1 MRGVRKNVGT
11 KFNPKR
17 FTRDQIKFYIIIVPI
32 AFFMALPIVYLF
44 VSAFKP
50 LDELLEFPP
59 KFFVRNPTF
68 QNFIDLFQRSGTTG
82 LPIYRYLINSI
93 IVTLAVT
100 FLSVLFSSMAGYI
113 LSKKQFKVKKA
124 LFEINTL
131 SMMFVSCA
139 VIIPRFLIISNIG
152 IINTLWAHILPLLAI
167 PVGLFLVKQFIDE
180 VPNDLIE
187 AAKLDGAGD
196 FYIYTKIILPL
207 IKPALVTVAILA
219 FQTAWNNTETSNLYV
234 NQEEYQTFAYYLST
248 LTNASNSISGAGVS
262 AAAALIIFL
271 PNLIIFIFLQSKVMD
286 TMSHSGIK

>member
-1 MRGVRKNVGT
+1 MRRNVGARN
-11 KFNPKR
+11 NPKY
-17 FTRDQIKFYIIIVPI
+17 FTKDQIILYVIIIPI
-32 AFFMALPIVYLF
+32 AAFMILPIIYLF

-59 KFFVRNPTF
+59 KFFVKNPTF
-68 QNFIDLFQRSGTTG
+68 QNFRDLFTRSGVTG
-82 LPIYRYLINSI
+82 LPIYRYLINSL

-100 FLSVLFSSMAGYI
+100 ILSVLISAMAGFI
-113 LSKKQFKVKKA
+113 LSKKKFKMRKA

-139 VIIPRFLIISNIG
+139 VVIPRFLIICNIG

-180 VPNDLIE
+180 VPDDLIE

-196 FYIYTKIILPL
+196 FYIFTKIVLPL
-207 IKPALVTVAILA
+207 IKPALITVAILA
-219 FQTAWNNTETSNLYV
+219 FQTAWNNVETSNLYV
-234 NQEEYQTFAYYLST
+234 NNEEFQTFAYYLST
-248 LTNASNSISGAGVS
+248 LSNASNSISGAGV
-262 AAAALIIFL
+262 AAAAAFIMFA

-286 TMSHSGIK
+286 TMAHSGIK

>member
-1 MRGVRKNVGT
+1 MKKHNFT
-11 KFNPKR
+11 KFNPKH
-17 FTRDQIKFYIIIVPI
+17 FSRDQLKFYFILVPLSI
-32 AFFMALPIVYLF
+32 FMALPILYLF

-59 KFFVRNPTF
+59 KFFVKKPTF

-100 FLSVLFSSMAGYI
+100 VLSVLIASMAGYV
-113 LSKKQFKVKKA
+113 LSKKKFKIKSL

-139 VIIPRFLIISNIG
+139 VIIPRFIIITKIG
-152 IINTLWAHILPLLAI
+152 IINTLFAHVLPLLAM

-187 AAKLDGAGD
+187 AARLDGAGD
-196 FYIYTKIILPL
+196 FYIYTRIILPL

-219 FQTAWNNTETSNLYV
+219 FQTAWNNTETSSLYV
-234 NQEEYQTFAYYLST
+234 NKEEYQTFAYYLST

-262 AAAALIIFL
+262 AAAALIIFI
-271 PNLIIFIFLQSKVMD
+271 PNLVIFIFLQSKVMD

>member
-1 MRGVRKNVGT
+1 MNE
-11 KFNPKR
+11 KR
-17 FTRDQIKFYIIIVPI
+17 FTTVE
-32 AFFMALPIVYLF
+32 LPKPTQWGIWYDGAYLSTYQ
-44 VSAFKP
+44 VCI
-50 LDELLEFPP
+50 LLNEY
-59 KFFVRNPTF
+59 V
-68 QNFIDLFQRSGTTG
+68 D
-82 LPIYRYLINSI
+82 
-93 IVTLAVT
+93 
-100 FLSVLFSSMAGYI
+100 
-113 LSKKQFKVKKA
+113 VKKENEQ
-124 LFEINTL
+124 L
-131 SMMFVSCA
+131 
-139 VIIPRFLIISNIG
+139 
-152 IINTLWAHILPLLAI
+152 
-167 PVGLFLVKQFIDE
+167 KQFIDE

>member
-1 MRGVRKNVGT
+1 MKKHNFT
-11 KFNPKR
+11 KFNPKH
-17 FTRDQIKFYIIIVPI
+17 FSRDQLKFYIILVPLSI
-32 AFFMALPIVYLF
+32 FMALPILYLF

-59 KFFVRNPTF
+59 KFFVKKPTF

-93 IVTLAVT
+93 VVTLAVT
-100 FLSVLFSSMAGYI
+100 VLSVLIASMAGYI
-113 LSKKQFKVKKA
+113 LSKKKFKIKSL

-139 VIIPRFLIISNIG
+139 VIIPRFIIISKIG
-152 IINTLWAHILPLLAI
+152 IINTLWAHILPLLAM

-187 AAKLDGAGD
+187 AARLDGAGD
-196 FYIYTKIILPL
+196 FYIYTRIILPL

-219 FQTAWNNTETSNLYV
+219 FQTAWNNTETSSLYV
-234 NQEEYQTFAYYLST
+234 NKEEYQTFAYYLST

-262 AAAALIIFL
+262 AAAALIIFI
-271 PNLIIFIFLQSKVMD
+271 PNLIIFIALQSKVMD